1 MRKLK
6 NMDNYLEQ
14 VLKEGEKSLYHDRYA
29 KVYRI
34 LYLIFNILLQPIL
47 IVAFFFSLNKD
58 DSFSAA
64 IFLIV
69 AVVLIWQYLTFIF
82 TEYCITDKRIL
93 KKTGFIARN
102 VKEMNLSSV
111 ETVSV
116 KQGVIDRILKT
127 GSIISTGRGVENIS
141 FNYIDNPQEV
151 REKIETS
158 L

>member
-1 MRKLK
+1 M
-6 NMDNYLEQ
+6 NNYLEE
-14 VLKEGEKSLYHDRYA
+14 VSKEGEKSLYHDRYA

-34 LYLIFNILLQPIL
+34 LYLILNILLQPIL
-47 IVAFFFSLNKD
+47 IAAFFFSLNKD
-58 DSFSAA
+58 DSFSAI
-64 IFLIV
+64 IFLAV
-69 AVVLIWQYLTFIF
+69 AFVLIWQYLTFIF

-141 FNYIDNPQEV
+141 FNYIDNPQQV

>member
-1 MRKLK
+1 MGKLK

>member
-1 MRKLK
+1 MGKLK

-127 GSIISTGRGVENIS
+127 GSIISTGRGVEKIS